1 MNRRWRHATT
11 KQHLPPLA
19 GGGAGAGLARP
30 ADVYSALCALH
41 AKGQAPSVVA
51 SCCGGFHYLL
61 ANTDYVK
68 ASGSEAREMAVPVS
82 TAAPTLSLSRL
93 HALFAAAPT
102 GQPHFL
108 LALVDS
114 DGTVTTQR
122 LFRHIQAPEE
132 GRSGAPDADA
142 PLPAPAEPD

>member
-11 KQHLPPLA
+11 KQHLPSLPSYGQFVAGLPPLA

-51 SCCGGFHYLL
+51 SSCGGFHYLL
-61 ANTDYVK
+61 ANTDYVN
-68 ASGSEAREMAVPVS
+68 ASGSEAREMAVP
-82 TAAPTLSLSRL
+82 
-93 HALFAAAPT
+93 
-102 GQPHFL
+102 PHFL